1 MIWQLLWWHY
11 DKSTQLNKYKKM
23 IMENNNCKIVTWNVN
38 SIRSRLE
45 HLLGFLR
52 SHSPDVVLLQELK
65 LEESKFPYMEIEEL
79 GYNCA
84 VMGQKTYNGVAIL
97 SKSPLEDVRTH
108 LYDDMNAR
116 YIEAVTYHNGHAI
129 RVASVY
135 VPNGQAIN
143 SDKFAYKMEF
153 LTHLRSHMQEL
164 LRLKEILIVGGDYN
178 IAYLQQDVYDAS
190 ELEGSICYHMQE
202 REHLRA
208 ILNMGYYDAMR
219 VMQPDAHIYSWWD
232 YRGEGFERGH
242 GLRIDH
248 LLLSPEAV
256 DLLQN
261 CQVVQELRKLNKPSD
276 HAPVMCELK
285 L

>member
-1 MIWQLLWWHY
+1 MLMKNTNDNSKAQ
-11 DKSTQLNKYKKM
+11 
-23 IMENNNCKIVTWNVN
+23 NNCRIVTWNVN

-97 SKSPLEDVRTH
+97 SKAPLEDVRTH
-108 LYDDMNAR
+108 LYNDANAR
-116 YIEAVTYHNGHAI
+116 YIEAVTYHENQAI

-135 VPNGQAIN
+135 VPNGQEVG
-143 SDKFAYKMEF
+143 SDKFAYKMQF

-164 LRLKEILIVGGDYN
+164 LSLREILVVGGDYN
-178 IAYLQQDVYDAS
+178 IAYLQQDVYDATA
-190 ELEGSICYHMQE
+190 LEGTVCYNAQE
-202 REHLRA
+202 RAHLRA
-208 ILNMGYYDAMR
+208 ILNMGYYDALR
-219 VMQPDAHIYSWWD
+219 VLNPIEHIYSWWD
-232 YRGEGFERGH
+232 YRGGGFERGH

-256 DLLQN
+256 DMLVGTK
-261 CQVVQELRKLNKPSD
+261 VVQELRTLDKPSD
-276 HAPVMCELK
+276 HAPVMCELQIVI
-285 L
+285 